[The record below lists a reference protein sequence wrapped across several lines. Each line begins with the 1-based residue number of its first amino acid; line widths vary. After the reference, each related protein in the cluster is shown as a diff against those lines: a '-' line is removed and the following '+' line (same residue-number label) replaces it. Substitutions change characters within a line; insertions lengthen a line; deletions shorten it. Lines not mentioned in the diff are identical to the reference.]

1 MNPCIDRPFIV
12 RTNFKWLVST
22 ARASDSEHCIRFLDF
37 MFPIGNGP
45 NDAKNLN
52 ENLKGDSHNEA

>member
-1 MNPCIDRPFIV
+1 
-12 RTNFKWLVST
+12 
-22 ARASDSEHCIRFLDF
+22 